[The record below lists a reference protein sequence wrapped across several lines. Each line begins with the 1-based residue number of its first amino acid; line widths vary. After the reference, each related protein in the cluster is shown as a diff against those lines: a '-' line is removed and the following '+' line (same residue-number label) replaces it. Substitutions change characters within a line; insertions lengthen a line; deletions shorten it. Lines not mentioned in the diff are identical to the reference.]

1 MKIDVLTL
9 FPAMF
14 AGPLD
19 ESIVRRARDT
29 GRLIL
34 QLHNLRDY
42 THDRHRT
49 VDDRPFG
56 GGPGMLLK
64 PEPIFEAVE
73 ALRRPDTRVVLLSPA
88 GRPFTQAV
96 ARQLA
101 QQEHLLLVCGSYEG
115 VDERVRQ
122 FLVDDEL
129 SIGDY
134 VLTNGA
140 LPAMVIIDAV
150 TRLLPGVLGDD
161 QSAREESFSQGW
173 LEYPQYTRPAEFRGM
188 KAPEVL
194 LSGHHAEI
202 AKWRAEQA
210 RRRTARRR
218 PDLLAEPDRP
228 DRATGTENHTT
239 L

>member
-19 ESIVRRARDT
+19 ESIVQRARKN
-29 GRLIL
+29 GALHL
-34 QLHNLRDY
+34 AVHNLRDY
-42 THDRHRT
+42 THDRHNT

-73 ALRRPDTRVVLLSPA
+73 SLAGEKTRVALLSPA
-88 GRPFTQAV
+88 GRKFDQAI
-96 ARQLA
+96 ARELA
-101 QQEHLLLVCGSYEG
+101 QQEHLLLICGSYEG
-115 VDERVRQ
+115 FDERIREQ
-122 FLVDDEL
+122 LADDEL

-134 VLTNGA
+134 VVTNGA
-140 LPAMVIIDAV
+140 LPAMVVIDAV

-161 QSAREESFSQGW
+161 ESSQDESFSENL
-173 LEYPQYTRPAEFRGM
+173 LEYPHYTRPAEFRGM
-188 KAPEVL
+188 KVPEVL
-194 LSGHHAEI
+194 LSGNHAEI

-210 RRRTARRR
+210 RLRTKERR
-218 PDLLAEPDRP
+218 PDLLK
-228 DRATGTENHTT
+228 
-239 L
+239 